1 MATIYGTYSCGHEGQ
16 VYFPGS
22 RKAVEWRAEREF
34 ERVCPECQAI
44 ENEKEVSA
52 LREKYGAADAD
63 LPMLKGT
70 DKQILWAEKIR
81 NKFREEVRSFTSKK
95 SYSDDEM
102 IIRIAIDQI
111 LEIAS
116 AKWWIEN
123 KDAATRMIKKYAS
136 ANIDEIKAELARD
149 PSMIPQTAEASPARL
164 STPTVAEVIFTDND
178 VKLKSDKDSVIREV
192 ARKYHMNWS
201 GTAWVFEISS
211 ISGSPRDR
219 AVELGNLLL
228 CAGSVSGWPP
238 CGQKRGRG
246 CGGGAPGA
254 MATHE
259 NGRHQ
264 YRERATRK
272 GESSRFFDNAVILL
286 LELSA
291 FASWVESES
300 VYPIP
305 PYLKSFVR
313 GIFTPEGSLALWSAC
328 SNYLGVGTPSYY
340 SLLLI
345 LTDKYI
351 NCKGT
356 PETPYIVAFGSI
368 TELSEITV

>member
-1 MATIYGTYSCGHEGQ
+1 MATIYGTYSCGHEGK

-228 CAGSVSGWPP
+228 CLAFPFACRTRPRSTLQSTEIMCPGMKTGLCARMMITFALCIRAVMKSIQLQKGFLAQSGYV
-238 CGQKRGRG
+238 
-246 CGGGAPGA
+246 APA
-254 MATHE
+254 
-259 NGRHQ
+259 
-264 YRERATRK
+264 
-272 GESSRFFDNAVILL
+272 
-286 LELSA
+286 
-291 FASWVESES
+291 W
-300 VYPIP
+300 
-305 PYLKSFVR
+305 
-313 GIFTPEGSLALWSAC
+313 
-328 SNYLGVGTPSYY
+328 
-340 SLLLI
+340 
-345 LTDKYI
+345 
-351 NCKGT
+351 
-356 PETPYIVAFGSI
+356 
-368 TELSEITV
+368 

>member
-44 ENEKEVSA
+44 ENEKEASA

-228 CAGSVSGWPP
+228 CAGVPIRMPDQATLDAAINGDYVPRHENWIVREDDDHVRLVYPRSDEIYSTA
-238 CGQKRGRG
+238 KRL
-246 CGGGAPGA
+246 PGA
-254 MATHE
+254 KWVRGTGMVIPATSVDEILDFAEQMDFEITKRAMALLE
-259 NGRHQ
+259 A
-264 YRERATRK
+264 ATEAKHSRLVVSPAAPAK
-272 GESSRFFDNAVILL
+272 QKTESEELAEILASSRDVI
-286 LELSA
+286 
-291 FASWVESES
+291 
-300 VYPIP
+300 PD
-305 PYLKSFVR
+305 LK
-313 GIFTPEGSLALWSAC
+313 
-328 SNYLGVGTPSYY
+328 
-340 SLLLI
+340 
-345 LTDKYI
+345 DD
-351 NCKGT
+351 
-356 PETPYIVAFGSI
+356 
-368 TELSEITV
+368 